1 MKVLLGLSGGVD
13 SQAAARL
20 LMEQGHEV
28 IALYLDNGF
37 PGADRAAQAASE
49 LGLPFHVRDIRAA
62 LEEHVCAPFAA
73 AYLRGETPSPCVLC
87 NRSVKFAELLSA
99 ADALGAEAIATG
111 HYARSEN
118 GQLFKGRSPNDQS
131 YMLCRLKREQAQRL
145 LLPLGPYEKK
155 EVRAM
160 AEAWGLSSA
169 KSADSM
175 EICFIPDGDYAAYIE
190 RRGQTPPP
198 GPYIYN
204 DKVVGQ
210 HRGIHHFTIGQR
222 RRLGIA
228 LGKRIYVSEIR
239 PEDNA
244 VVLSDGDEVYTDRIR
259 VSSLSWLDEISF
271 PLCCTARIRHS
282 RSDTPP
288 ALLRSDGTLTFEES
302 VRAPTPGQ
310 AVAFYEG
317 ERLLGGGFIEKC

>member
-1 MKVLLGLSGGVD
+1 MRVLLGLSGGVD
-13 SQAAARL
+13 SQVAAKL
-20 LMEQGHEV
+20 LQQQGYGL

-37 PGADRAAQAASE
+37 PGAERAARAAEE
-49 LGLPFHVRDIRAA
+49 LGIPFHSRDIREA
-62 LEEHVCAPFAA
+62 LESHVCAPFAEG
-73 AYLRGETPSPCVLC
+73 YLRGETPSPCVLC
-87 NRSVKFAELLSA
+87 NRDVKFAELLGA
-99 ADALGAEAIATG
+99 ADELGCDAIATG
-111 HYARSEN
+111 HYARSE
-118 GQLFKGRSPNDQS
+118 GGSLYKGRIPNDQS
-131 YMLCRLKREQAQRL
+131 YMLCRLKREQASRL
-145 LLPLGPYEKK
+145 LLPLGPFEKK

-160 AEAWGLSSA
+160 AGEWGLSSA

-204 DKVVGQ
+204 NKVVGQ

-259 VSSLSWLDEISF
+259 VGSLSWLEDVSF
-271 PLCCTARIRHS
+271 PLSCTARIRHS
-282 RSDTPP
+282 RADTPP
-288 ALLRSDGTLTFEES
+288 ARLQADGTLCFDAS

-310 AVAFYEG
+310 AVAFYDG
-317 ERLLGGGFIEKC
+317 QRLLGGGFIEKD

>member
-13 SQAAARL
+13 SQVAARL
-20 LMEQGHEV
+20 LLEQGHEV
-28 IALYLDNGF
+28 IGLYLDNGF
-37 PGADRAAQAASE
+37 PGAERAEKAAAE
-49 LGLPFHVRDIRAA
+49 LGILFYTRDIREA

-73 AYLRGETPSPCVLC
+73 GYLRGETPSPCVLC
-87 NRSVKFAELLSA
+87 NRAVKFAALLTA
-99 ADALGAEAIATG
+99 ADELGAEAIATG
-111 HYARSEN
+111 HYARSED
-118 GQLFKGRSPNDQS
+118 GRLYKGRTPNDQS
-131 YMLCRLKREQAQRL
+131 YMLCRLKREQAAQL

-160 AEAWGLSSA
+160 AAQWGLSSA
-169 KSADSM
+169 ESADSM

-198 GPYIYN
+198 GPYIYK

-228 LGKRIYVSEIR
+228 LGRRIYVSAIR

-244 VVLSDGDEVYTDRIR
+244 VVLSDGDEVYTDCIR
-259 VSSLSWLDEISF
+259 VGSLSWLEDVVF
-271 PLCCTARIRHS
+271 PLHCTARIRHS

-288 ALLRSDGTLTFEES
+288 ARLDADGTLHFAEA

-310 AVAFYEG
+310 AVAFYDG
-317 ERLLGGGFIEKC
+317 DRLLGGGFIEKS